1 LLEAIRGKL
10 GVFLAAYSA
19 NKFQTKEHT
28 MKTLT
33 ATGALAICLLALA
46 VGAGA
51 QEQLNFS
58 QLPLLGIPTP
68 MPNGYGQL
76 NWGNFFYVNPA
87 TWPGAGP
94 GYRLAPQNGDVVFV
108 GGINCRLNG
117 YSCFGTISNQAGFQL
132 VSATV
137 AGGYGATQVTVT
149 AYNNGAFLG
158 STQYFMGTETQV
170 LEFPQSW
177 GLATQVM
184 FQVTGQP
191 GSLVIYNLSAYTVV
205 LDPPAGR

>member
-1 LLEAIRGKL
+1 
-10 GVFLAAYSA
+10 
-19 NKFQTKEHT
+19 
-28 MKTLT
+28 MKTMIATASLT
-33 ATGALAICLLALA
+33 LCLLGLAI
-46 VGAGA
+46 GASA

-58 QLPLLGIPTP
+58 QLPLLDIPSP

-76 NWGNFFYVNPA
+76 SWGNFFYVDPYN
-87 TWPGAGP
+87 WSGSGP
-94 GYRLAPQNGDVVFV
+94 GFKLGVQGEDVVFV
-108 GGINCRLNG
+108 GGINCRLSG
-117 YSCFGTISNQAGFQL
+117 YTCFGSLTSQGGFAL

-137 AGGYGATQVTVT
+137 AGGYGPTQITVT

-158 STQYFMGTETQV
+158 SSQYFLGTQQQK
-170 LEFPQSW
+170 LNFPQSW
-177 GLATQVM
+177 GIANQVI